1 MDGGCDM
8 GAWIRLL
15 APRSGAAHRLG
26 AGCLRPWVPW
36 RLRRIVAVM
45 SQGFGIFS
53 GSRLQVAQR
62 LSLRRL
68 SPAMPATPDKTQ
80 RLLDLIA
87 FMVARR
93 FEVTRAQIW
102 DGVEGYAQ
110 AVREGTDEKTVR
122 RMFERDK
129 KDLLDLG
136 FPLETVERPLA
147 EAGEQQLYRL
157 RARDF
162 YLPYLRLL
170 AEGEEGQHPKA
181 ADIPRATIAPERA
194 WLVAESLSVL
204 RSNPDL
210 PLADAAESAFRK
222 LTWDVREPEAHFGA
236 APLIVSG
243 DDAPT
248 RERVDRLNEAV
259 RNRRIA
265 RFRYHSIGRDEI
277 SDREVEPWALLY
289 KYNRWYLIALD
300 RNRKARRTFRVSRI
314 SELKID
320 QKPAE
325 PHFDAPSIDMT
336 EWHSAD
342 AWNLPGA
349 EGEVTPVD
357 VRFEFPRSL
366 WADRNGVGEQVEALE
381 GGAAIRRFGV
391 RTADPFLRWLLSL
404 QDEVAITHPPEHAAA
419 LEALREEVARMYDAD
434 RGIA

>member
-1 MDGGCDM
+1 
-8 GAWIRLL
+8 
-15 APRSGAAHRLG
+15 
-26 AGCLRPWVPW
+26 
-36 RLRRIVAVM
+36 
-45 SQGFGIFS
+45 
-53 GSRLQVAQR
+53 
-62 LSLRRL
+62 
-68 SPAMPATPDKTQ
+68 MPATPDKTQ

-102 DGVEGYAQ
+102 EGVEGYAQ
-110 AVREGTDEKTVR
+110 PVREGTDEKTVR

-157 RARDF
+157 RASNF

-170 AEGEEGQHPKA
+170 AAGEDGQHPKS
-181 ADIPRATIAPERA
+181 ADTPPASIAPERA
-194 WLVAESLSVL
+194 WIVADALSVL
-204 RSNPDL
+204 RAHEDL
-210 PLADAAESAFRK
+210 PLMDAAESAFRK
-222 LTWDVREPEAHFGA
+222 LTWDLRDPESHFGA

-248 RERVDRLNEAV
+248 RERVDVLNAAV
-259 RNRRIA
+259 RGRQVI
-265 RFRYHSIGRDEI
+265 RFQYHSIGRDEI

-289 KYNRWYLIALD
+289 KYNRWYLIAFD
-300 RNRKARRTFRVSRI
+300 RNRQDRRTFRVSRI
-314 SELKID
+314 SDLTVEAAG
-320 QKPAE
+320 PEAE
-325 PHFDAPSIDMT
+325 FTAPSIDMT

-349 EGEVTPVD
+349 EGEGRDVD

-366 WADRNGVGEQVEALE
+366 WADRNAAGVLMETFDD
-381 GGAAIRRFGV
+381 GAAVRRFTV

-404 QDEVAITHPPEHAAA
+404 QDEVSIVQPLEHAQA
-419 LEALREEVARMYDAD
+419 LEKLRAEVARLYSGD